1 MSRVQKTELYV
12 LGIVGSPRKNG
23 LTTQVVRKC
32 LEGVAKA
39 GLETKTL
46 HLVDFHYQPCR
57 DCHPTLAC
65 RETRSHDKC
74 YHKDDFET
82 VSSLIDGANGLVLG
96 SAVYYGDVTNS
107 VNTLFSKKVR
117 HGKDRPKEG
126 IPGIGIAV
134 AGGMG
139 GGYASALRRIY
150 HFYRIIGILGMK
162 PIPVTRFNLPMAL
175 DEAFQTG
182 YDMAL
187 IIQKGEYITGPQRIA
202 SFLEFPILGFDYLQ
216 ERQFLVRQIIE
227 GARREKKSNES
238 TERTANLYS
247 RSENLGKSGDK
258 AGALAL
264 VEDAYKAATSNW
276 NPERQ

>member
-1 MSRVQKTELYV
+1 MYV

-23 LTTQVVRKC
+23 LTSQLVRKC
-32 LEGVAKA
+32 LEGVTKA
-39 GLETKTL
+39 GLEIKIL
-46 HLVDFHYQPCR
+46 HLVDFHLQPCR

-65 RETRSHDKC
+65 REDHKC

-82 VSSLIDGANGLVLG
+82 VSSLIDRANGLVLG

-107 VNTLFSKKVR
+107 VNTLVNKKVR
-117 HGKDRPKEG
+117 HGKERPTEG

-150 HFYRIIGILGMK
+150 HFYRIIGVLGMK
-162 PIPVTRFNLPMAL
+162 PISATRFNLPVAL

-187 IIQKGEYITGPQRIA
+187 FIQKGQYITGPRRIA

-216 ERQFLVRQIIE
+216 ERLFLVKQIIE
-227 GARREKKSNES
+227 GAQREKTSES
-238 TERTANLYS
+238 TERAANLFR
-247 RSENLGKSGDK
+247 RSEDLGKSGDK
-258 AGALAL
+258 AGAIAL
-264 VEDAYKAATSNW
+264 VEEAYKVATSIW
-276 NPERQ
+276 NPER